1 MTGGSASSFIGS
13 GTATEWSSAVAC
25 RVAGWVS
32 FTVTRVTRVPIS
44 VTSSAVTDVTPG
56 GSEVGTV
63 SAGAFPALERST
75 TNESGV
81 GL

>member
-1 MTGGSASSFIGS
+1 M
-13 GTATEWSSAVAC
+13 E
-25 RVAGWVS
+25 GWAS

-44 VTSSAVTDVTPG
+44 VTSSAVTEVTAG
-56 GSEVGTV
+56 GSAAGIV
-63 SAGAFPALERST
+63 SAGAFAALERST